1 MNNFK
6 KPRFGNGFKNKEN
19 RDNRGSG
26 KDLRP
31 VTMHKA
37 VCASCGKTC
46 DIPFKPTG
54 DKPVYCRDCFAGRM
68 AMGGDRSKRRDPR
81 KNGYA
86 NRDSGF
92 GNRENFSRDN
102 FSKDNF
108 SNSKNSND
116 DLKRQINL
124 LNDKVD
130 KLAYSLSKLINS
142 KKNGFNEEEI

>member
-6 KPRFGNGFKNKEN
+6 KPRFSNGFKNKEN
-19 RDNRGSG
+19 RDNRGFNRDS
-26 KDLRP
+26 RP
-31 VTMHKA
+31 ITMHKA

-54 DKPVYCRDCFAGRM
+54 EKPVYCRDCFAGRM

-81 KNGYA
+81 KNSFSNRDVP
-86 NRDSGF
+86 NRDSRF
-92 GNRENFSRDN
+92 GNRDN
-102 FSKDNF
+102 FPRDNF
-108 SNSKNSND
+108 SNSKNNNED
-116 DLKRQINL
+116 IKRDIEQ

-130 KLAYSLSKLINS
+130 KLAYTISKLINS

>member
-1 MNNFK
+1 
-6 KPRFGNGFKNKEN
+6 
-19 RDNRGSG
+19 
-26 KDLRP
+26 
-31 VTMHKA
+31 
-37 VCASCGKTC
+37 
-46 DIPFKPTG
+46 
-54 DKPVYCRDCFAGRM
+54 M

-81 KNGYA
+81 KNGYT

-92 GNRENFSRDN
+92 GNRENFSR
-102 FSKDNF
+102 DNF